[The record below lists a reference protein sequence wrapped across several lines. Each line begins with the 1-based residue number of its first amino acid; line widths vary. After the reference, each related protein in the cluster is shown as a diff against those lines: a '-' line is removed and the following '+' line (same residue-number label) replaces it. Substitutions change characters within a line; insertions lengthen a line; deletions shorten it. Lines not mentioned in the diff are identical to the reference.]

1 MSNENTVTNW
11 NKDIHSQ
18 EARVD
23 THIKTVED
31 FVNFKNLEKEYVELL
46 LKLEEL
52 LDKQCSLVKIK
63 GVYDRIA
70 VVDMLKKCYIH
81 IN

>member
-18 EARVD
+18 EANVD
-23 THIKTVED
+23 TYKKTSED
-31 FVNFKNLEKEYVELL
+31 IENFKALEKEYVELL

-52 LDKQCSLVKIK
+52 LDKQHSLVKVK

-70 VVDMLKKCYIH
+70 VIDMLKRCYVH
-81 IN
+81 LN